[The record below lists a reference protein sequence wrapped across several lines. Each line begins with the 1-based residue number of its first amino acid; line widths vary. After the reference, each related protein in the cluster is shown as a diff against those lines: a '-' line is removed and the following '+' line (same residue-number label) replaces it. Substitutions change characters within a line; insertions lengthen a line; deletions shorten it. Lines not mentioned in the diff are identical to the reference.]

1 MPGVLRSMGLQRV
14 GHERTKQISLQRRHT
29 DGQQTHEKMLNI
41 THYQR
46 NANQN
51 TMRYHLTPVRMA
63 AIQKS
68 TTINAGEGVEKRGPS
83 YTVAGNAN

>member
-1 MPGVLRSMGLQRV
+1 
-14 GHERTKQISLQRRHT
+14 
-29 DGQQTHEKMLNI
+29 MLNI

-51 TMRYHLTPVRMA
+51 HNVRYHFTPVRMA

-68 TTINAGEGVEKRGPS
+68 TSINAGEGVEKSEHS
-83 YTVAGNAN
+83 YTVGGNAN